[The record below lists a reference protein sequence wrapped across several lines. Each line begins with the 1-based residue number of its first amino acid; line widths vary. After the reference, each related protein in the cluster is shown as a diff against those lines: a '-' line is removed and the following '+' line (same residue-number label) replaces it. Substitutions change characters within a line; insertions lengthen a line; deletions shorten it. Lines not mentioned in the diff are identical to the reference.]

1 MRLDQ
6 ADAARVGAMLDA
18 LTATGAERLGRDGFP
33 PHRRRFR
40 RAALARYV
48 GQSSEIEV
56 ALPDGDP
63 LASFADR
70 FGDTHQRDHGFRAP
84 QDEPVELVGISVIAR
99 GIPDR
104 PRLPES
110 IPPSPADVPA
120 SRATWF
126 PNLGWVEVPVI
137 DRAGLAG
144 EIRHG
149 PLIVQEYDATCL
161 VPYGAGASLDD
172 FGNIRLNYRP

>member
-6 ADAARVGAMLDA
+6 SDAARVAAILDA
-18 LTATGAERLGRDGFP
+18 LAAAGAVRLGRDGFP
-33 PHRRRFR
+33 PRRRQFR

-56 ALPDGDP
+56 PLPDGDP
-63 LASFADR
+63 LASFADL
-70 FGDTHQRDHGFRAP
+70 FGDAHQRDHGFRAP
-84 QDEPVELVGISVIAR
+84 PDEPVELVGLSVIAR

-110 IPPSPADVPA
+110 IPPSPVDVPA
-120 SRATWF
+120 SRRAWF
-126 PNLGWVEVPVI
+126 PDLGWVEVPVI
-137 DRAGLAG
+137 GRASLAG
-144 EIRHG
+144 KTRHG

-161 VPYGAGASLDD
+161 VPLGAGASLDD
-172 FGNIRLNYRP
+172 FGNIRLNYGP